1 MTTGREYLRA
11 ADIAQLTGV
20 SLRTAR
26 RWIAKEILAS
36 TKVGGARLVAR
47 RELERLLSP
56 CRELGKGEIDND
68 EDCQ

>member
-11 ADIAQLTGV
+11 GDIALLTGV

-36 TKVGGARLVAR
+36 TKVGGARLVAKS
-47 RELERLLSP
+47 ELERLLSP
-56 CRELGKGEIDND
+56 CRELDKGKIDDGE
-68 EDCQ
+68 